1 MLPAG
6 FSILSIPWRCH
17 HSGSS
22 LTLLGLHMELWSH
35 EVVATAPTLVIKRW

>member
-17 HSGSS
+17 HNGSS

-35 EVVATAPTLVIKRW
+35 EVVATDLTLVIKRW